1 MSNVEQIPGSIV
13 KAICEIKCS
22 LDAVK
27 KTQRNSH
34 GGYMFASTD
43 DIYAALT
50 RKMGEVGLVIVT
62 LEDNCDIKRFE
73 KTDKDGKTQTVQWA
87 HVEYSFVLATET
99 DTWTDKRAKRTL
111 YIQVTGPQTFQ
122 AATSFAEKAYL
133 RSLFKLPTGDMDLD
147 SMPQAETMEGQHT
160 LNGNGAK
167 RKSSYAAKKD
177 GTDKTFNEI
186 KQRIETAETVELL
199 EQIPDLYADE
209 LGQMPRAWGEIIQ
222 HTYEDR
228 MAELRS

>member
-1 MSNVEQIPGSIV
+1 MRNVEQIPGSII
-13 KAICEIKCS
+13 KAICEIKRS
-22 LDAVK
+22 LSAVA

-87 HVEYSFVLATET
+87 HLEYSFVLATE
-99 DTWTDKRAKRTL
+99 DATWTDPRSKRTL

-133 RSLFKLPTGDMDLD
+133 RSLFKLPTGDVDLD
-147 SMPQAETMEGQHT
+147 SMPQAETMEGQHA
-160 LNGNGAK
+160 LNGNGGKRRSSASAK
-167 RKSSYAAKKD
+167 RD
-177 GTDKTFNEI
+177 GLDKTFNEI
-186 KQRIETAETVELL
+186 KQRIETAESAELL

-222 HTYEDR
+222 HTFEDR
-228 MAELRS
+228 MEALRS

>member
-1 MSNVEQIPGSIV
+1 MTKVEKIPKSIV
-13 KAICEIKCS
+13 KAICEIKRS
-22 LDAVK
+22 LEAVA
-27 KTQRNSH
+27 KTQKNSH

-50 RKMGEVGLVIVT
+50 RKMGQVGLVIMT
-62 LEDNCDIKRFE
+62 LEDKCEIVRIE
-73 KTDKDGKTQTVQWA
+73 KEGKTVQWA
-87 HVEYSFVLATET
+87 HMEYSFVIATDE
-99 DTWTDKRAKRTL
+99 DTWSDERAKRSL
-111 YIQVTGPQTFQ
+111 YIQITGPQTFQ
-122 AATSFAEKAYL
+122 AATSFAEKAYY
-133 RSLFKLPTGDMDLD
+133 RSLFKMPTGDVDLD
-147 SMPQAETMEGQHT
+147 SMPQAETEEGQHA

-167 RKSSYAAKKD
+167 RKSSASAKKD

-186 KQRIETAETVELL
+186 KVRIEKAETAEML

-209 LGQMPRAWGEIIQ
+209 ISTLPRAWGEIIQ